1 MLKVEAPGGAR
12 DILLHAC
19 CAPCSGA
26 ILECLRD
33 SGIRPVV
40 FFSNSNIYPR
50 AEYEL
55 RLSEMQRYA
64 DKMGVELVADEYDHD
79 AWLAAIRGLEREPE
93 RGERCAAC
101 FRFRLDRA
109 ARYAASRGLP
119 VLATTLASSRWKD
132 LDQVNAAGEYACRLD
147 GAFTPCTPSRGMAAD
162 RFARGALARESRV
175 SQPASGTEAAVGS
188 ENRAT
193 LGIVRGGTAS
203 EAQRWG
209 PKDVFRPEPTCSEAE
224 QAVVWWPQ
232 NWRKGGLQERR
243 NEVIREQGFYNQNWC
258 GCEFSRNNNP

>member
-132 LDQVNAAGEYACRLD
+132 LDQVNEAGVLSTSLHGSQPLKTSCCAGPLPLPSEAGPSLLR
-147 GAFTPCTPSRGMAAD
+147 SRGWLRFSEAAAD
-162 RFARGALARESRV
+162 S
-175 SQPASGTEAAVGS
+175 AAS
-188 ENRAT
+188 EN
-193 LGIVRGGTAS
+193 
-203 EAQRWG
+203 
-209 PKDVFRPEPTCSEAE
+209 
-224 QAVVWWPQ
+224 AVIFWPQ

-258 GCEFSRNNNP
+258 GCEFSRHDNP

>member
-50 AEYEL
+50 AEYDL
-55 RLSEMQRYA
+55 RLAELQRYA
-64 DKMGVELVADEYDHD
+64 GKMGVELVADEYDHD
-79 AWLAAIRGLEREPE
+79 AWLAAVRGLEREPE

-101 FRFRLDRA
+101 FRFRLTRA
-109 ARYAASRGLP
+109 ACFAAQRGLP

-132 LDQVNAAGEYACRLD
+132 LDQVNEAGAIACGVEWGWLPRND
-147 GAFTPCTPSRGMAAD
+147 VAMA
-162 RFARGALARESRV
+162 V
-175 SQPASGTEAAVGS
+175 Q
-188 ENRAT
+188 
-193 LGIVRGGTAS
+193 
-203 EAQRWG
+203 
-209 PKDVFRPEPTCSEAE
+209 
-224 QAVVWWPQ
+224 WWPQ

-243 NEVIREQGFYNQNWC
+243 NEVIREQGFYNQHWC
-258 GCEFSRNNNP
+258 GCEFSRHDNP

>member
-40 FFSNSNIYPR
+40 FFSNANIFPR
-50 AEYEL
+50 GEYDL

-64 DKMGVELVADEYDHD
+64 DTMGVELVADEYDHA
-79 AWLAAIRGLEREPE
+79 AWLEAVRGLEREPE

-101 FRFRLDRA
+101 FRFRLARA
-109 ARYAASRGLP
+109 ARFAAQRGLP

-132 LDQVNAAGEYACRLD
+132 LDQVNAAGLSVCPPQE
-147 GAFTPCTPSRGMAAD
+147 
-162 RFARGALARESRV
+162 V
-175 SQPASGTEAAVGS
+175 
-188 ENRAT
+188 
-193 LGIVRGGTAS
+193 I
-203 EAQRWG
+203 
-209 PKDVFRPEPTCSEAE
+209 
-224 QAVVWWPQ
+224 WWPQ
-232 NWRKGGLQERR
+232 NWRRGGLQERR
-243 NEVIREQGFYNQNWC
+243 GEVIREQGFYNQTWC
-258 GCEFSRNNNP
+258 GCEFSSTTSSSRTGALKTKEPPPGMASDNIY